1 LQLYLPFSPHG
12 KPPPPP
18 PVRKT
23 PLFEPFIYKCDNFTK
38 TGSGQTYGNLKKEWR
53 FSQVP
58 AGAAAS
64 CADLSGE
71 WAMSVFN
78 QNYQPLRAGLSVKR
92 IQPPP
97 PGPPPPPGAEIETCS
112 AARANVQTWAVAGA
126 SSVEEEDEGSAAA
139 GAFRSLN
146 AIGLAPAGA
155 DAAVRGKGVAAGGR
169 LSTIS
174 SGSGAN
180 RVCLAE
186 ASNAA
191 AAPVSGELLL
201 HDAREEGNDLAK
213 LVPCVASAAD
223 KQLLVLLAWPCN
235 FS

>member
-1 LQLYLPFSPHG
+1 
-12 KPPPPP
+12 
-18 PVRKT
+18 
-23 PLFEPFIYKCDNFTK
+23 
-38 TGSGQTYGNLKKEWR
+38 
-53 FSQVP
+53 
-58 AGAAAS
+58 
-64 CADLSGE
+64 
-71 WAMSVFN
+71 MSVFN

-126 SSVEEEDEGSAAA
+126 SEEEDEGSAAA

-213 LVPCVASAAD
+213 LVPCVAGAAAD